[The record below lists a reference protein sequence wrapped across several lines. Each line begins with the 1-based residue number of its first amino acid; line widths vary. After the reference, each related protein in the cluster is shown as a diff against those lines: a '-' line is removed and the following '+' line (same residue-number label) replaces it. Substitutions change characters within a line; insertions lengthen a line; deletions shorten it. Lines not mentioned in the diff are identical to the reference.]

1 LGSGARWLVPM
12 HSNSRKNMP
21 LQRMVSVII
30 ITKKQGMVKAASPAP
45 SDECSRKICSGAV
58 VHSPTV
64 AA

>member
-1 LGSGARWLVPM
+1 M